1 MVGFWLDLCIFVLRA
16 FRAICELATWGATLN
31 FYERTRGE
39 VKSIY
44 LHLGDAGQTGVS
56 ASPKMCPFGAS
67 KKSASVAKV
76 VCAKGEVVIAMRH
89 IVGGESV
96 SVAVQPVL
104 KRES

>member
-1 MVGFWLDLCIFVLRA
+1 MVGFSLDLCIFVLRA

-44 LHLGDAGQTGVS
+44 LRPGDAGQTGVS

-76 VCAKGEVVIAMRH
+76 VCAKGEVVIAMGH
-89 IVGGESV
+89 LVGGESV
-96 SVAVQPVL
+96 SV
-104 KRES
+104 ESGVAGQR